1 MEKFNSN
8 PEASAEDK
16 QLKIITESK
25 AKIEDFKKS
34 LEQPNT
40 LKELNFWK
48 VNAVY
53 YYPENDK
60 SIVRVRVSISWRPY
74 PIGFSKQNIQ
84 DFDVSVFW
92 DEAEQIKQNILDGF
106 I

>member
-40 LKELNFWK
+40 LKELNF
-48 VNAVY
+48 
-53 YYPENDK
+53 
-60 SIVRVRVSISWRPY
+60 
-74 PIGFSKQNIQ
+74 
-84 DFDVSVFW
+84 
-92 DEAEQIKQNILDGF
+92 
-106 I
+106 